1 MGTTTGTVEHGARQ
15 VVHNCL
21 RIPEGAKVV
30 LVTDTATREVA
41 TAIEKVATDA
51 GAEVLVFNMEDF
63 GDRPETPSE
72 ETPALAFPDE
82 IADAMRGAQFSIYAA
97 GGRAGEYKSFRNPMV
112 ELMKELKLRH
122 GHMPTIS
129 VPIMESAM
137 CADYSLVQRLSARVW
152 GLLYGSKSAH
162 LTTPAGT
169 DLEVTF
175 SPDMKWVVD
184 DGAMRPGKL
193 GNLPAG
199 EVFTAM
205 LTANGKLVVDGFI
218 GDYFDKIPTDPI
230 FMEVKDGRVVLD
242 SITSDDTEMVASLR
256 EYYSQ
261 DENAN
266 RFGEFAVGTNP
277 AAKTDRG
284 LLEGEKH
291 LTVHM
296 ATGHPYCEET
306 GADWDSET
314 HLDVLVVKPTLI
326 LGDGTVIFQDGE
338 LNPAIMDGLT

>member
-1 MGTTTGTVEHGARQ
+1 MRNQDTVERGARQ

-21 RIPEGAKVV
+21 RIPGGAKVV
-30 LVTDTATREVA
+30 LITDIDTREVA
-41 TAIEKVATDA
+41 NAIMGVATDA
-51 GAEVLVFNMEDF
+51 GAEVQLFVMEDF
-63 GDRPETPSE
+63 GDRPKTPSE
-72 ETPALAFPDE
+72 ETPALAFPEE
-82 IADAMRGAQFSIYAA
+82 IADAMKGAQFSIYAA
-97 GGRAGEYKSFRNPMV
+97 GGKIGEYKSFRHPMV
-112 ELMKELKLRH
+112 ELMKELKLLH

-152 GLLYGSKSAH
+152 GLMYGSTSAH

-175 SPDMKWVVD
+175 STDLKWVVD
-184 DGAMRPGKL
+184 DGAMRPGVL

-205 LTANGKLVVDGFI
+205 LTASGTLVVDGFI
-218 GDYFDKIPTDPI
+218 GDYFDKVPTAPI
-230 FMEVKDGRVVLD
+230 HIKVQDGRVVLD
-242 SITSDDTEMVASLR
+242 SITSDDTEMVDSLR
-256 EYYSQ
+256 EYFSQ

-284 LLEGEKH
+284 LLEAEKH

-296 ATGHPYCEET
+296 ATGHPYCDET

-314 HLDVLVVKPTLI
+314 HLDMLVMKPTLI
-326 LGDGTVIFQDGE
+326 LGDGTVIFKDGE
-338 LNPAIMDGLT
+338 INPDIMDGLV